1 LFFGYL
7 VKKEFGNSGTRT
19 QAQKKKEEK
28 KKERKKEVHQN
39 KKAQATFQLFYFLF
53 LVPRLPSCS
62 QVFTKKSDIIAY
74 THKEID
80 TEKLYTRKT
89 KQASLLSFLYSPL
102 FFFCMSFATI
112 RVANLLVRRFSFH
125 DCNELAVCEIDLC
138 RMRERERDQALK

>member
-1 LFFGYL
+1 VQKLERLVESGTYFLFVFWLFGQER
-7 VKKEFGNSGTRT
+7 VREFGDTHASTE
-19 QAQKKKEEK
+19 KEGR

-89 KQASLLSFLYSPL
+89 KQASLLSFLYS
-102 FFFCMSFATI
+102 FFFFLHVFRNYPCCKFAC
-112 RVANLLVRRFSFH
+112 S
-125 DCNELAVCEIDLC
+125 EIFVP
-138 RMRERERDQALK
+138 

>member
-1 LFFGYL
+1 L
-7 VKKEFGNSGTRT
+7 VKKEIGNSGTRT
-19 QAQKKKEEK
+19 QAQKKKEGRKE
-28 KKERKKEVHQN
+28 ERKKEVHQN

-89 KQASLLSFLYSPL
+89 KQASLLSFLYS
-102 FFFCMSFATI
+102 FFFFACAATI
-112 RVANLLVRRFSFH
+112 LLANLLVQRFSFH
-125 DCNELAVCEIDLC
+125 DCKELAVCEIDLC
-138 RMRERERDQALK
+138 RMRERERGGGGE